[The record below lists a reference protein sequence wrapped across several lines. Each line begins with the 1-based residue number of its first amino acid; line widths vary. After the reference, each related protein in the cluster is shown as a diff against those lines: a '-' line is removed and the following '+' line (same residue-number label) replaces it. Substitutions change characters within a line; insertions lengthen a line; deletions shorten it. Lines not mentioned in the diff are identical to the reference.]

1 MPTDSQGHQ
10 RIGYCVG
17 EERRLRDVLPE
28 REAAVLL
35 AAASRAGL
43 HGVRIVDPGGN
54 DLWGKGGDA
63 PPPAEHGPMR
73 PIRLEGEPAGGV
85 VLPAGAVPGETQDA
99 LLTLLA
105 ETFTAMAHN
114 NLKRMLTTQTHT
126 EVVNRSYEEL
136 LRTNRSLAASEQR
149 YRELAETL
157 EVKVRE
163 RTEEL
168 SRAMARLVQQE
179 KMASVGQLAAGV
191 AHEINNP
198 LAFVT
203 SNLRTLKKYTERF
216 IDMITRYHRVC
227 EQGGV
232 AQQDRDDLRKHR
244 ESLRV
249 DAMATDAADLL
260 QQTLEG
266 TERVRKIVADLRGFS
281 HVDEDGEAPADL
293 NREIERTLSVM
304 THEIP
309 AGAGISREFSPL
321 PVVTC
326 RPGAFNQ
333 LFLSLLRNAFQARQD
348 ELRVTIRT
356 GLSGDRIRVVFS
368 DNGPGVPA
376 DLRTRIFEPF
386 FTTRD
391 VGKGKGLGLA
401 VAYDI
406 VTSHGGT
413 IDVEDTPG
421 GGATFVLELPVQR
434 GVHDDPIR

>member
-1 MPTDSQGHQ
+1 MGK
-10 RIGYCVG
+10 RG
-17 EERRLRDVLPE
+17 RRPASGGGGPE
-28 REAAVLL
+28 
-35 AAASRAGL
+35 
-43 HGVRIVDPGGN
+43 
-54 DLWGKGGDA
+54 A
-63 PPPAEHGPMR
+63 P
-73 PIRLEGEPAGGV
+73 ILLEGEPAGSV
-85 VLPAGAVPGETQDA
+85 VLPAAAAGEETQNA
-99 LLTLLA
+99 LLALLA
-105 ETFTAMAHN
+105 DTLTAMAHN
-114 NLKRMLTTQTHT
+114 NLKRMLTTETHT

-136 LRTNRSLAASEQR
+136 LATNRSLSESEQR
-149 YRELAETL
+149 YRELAGTL
-157 EVKVRE
+157 EIKVRE

-203 SNLRTLKKYTERF
+203 SNLQTLKKYTDRF
-216 IDMITRYHRVC
+216 LDIISRYQRVF

-249 DAMATDAADLL
+249 DAISADAGDLL
-260 QQTLEG
+260 RQTLEG
-266 TERVRKIVADLRGFS
+266 TERVRKIVADLKGFS
-281 HVDEDGEAPADL
+281 HVDEEGEAPADL
-293 NREIERTLSVM
+293 NREIDRTLSVM
-304 THEIP
+304 TREIP
-309 AGAGISREFSPL
+309 AGAEIAREFSPL
-321 PVVTC
+321 PVIPC

-333 LFLSLLRNAFQARQD
+333 LFLGLLRNTFQARQ
-348 ELRVTIRT
+348 EGLRLTIRT
-356 GLSGDRIRVVFS
+356 GVSGDRVRISFA

-391 VGKGKGLGLA
+391 VGKGKGLGLT

-406 VTSHGGT
+406 VTAHEGT

-421 GGATFVLELPVQR
+421 GGATFVLQL
-434 GVHDDPIR
+434 PIRRGGHDQIR

>member
-1 MPTDSQGHQ
+1 MPTDSEGRKQ
-10 RIGYCVG
+10 IVYCVG
-17 EERRLRDVLPE
+17 EERALRDVLPE
-28 REAAVLL
+28 SEAAALL

-43 HGVRIVDPGGN
+43 RGVRVVDPGGKA
-54 DLWGKGGDA
+54 LWGGGNDV
-63 PPPAEHGPMR
+63 PPPGERDPRR
-73 PIRLEGEPAGGV
+73 PILLEGEPAGSV
-85 VLPAGAVPGETQDA
+85 FVPAGAAPGETQDA
-99 LLTLLA
+99 LLALLA
-105 ETFTAMAHN
+105 DTLTAMAQN
-114 NLKRMLTTQTHT
+114 NLKRMLTTETHT

-136 LRTNRSLAASEQR
+136 LEMNRSLSASEQR
-149 YRELAETL
+149 YRELAGTL
-157 EVKVRE
+157 EIKVRE

-168 SRAMARLVQQE
+168 SRAMAQLVQQE
-179 KMASVGQLAAGV
+179 KLASVGQLAAGV

-216 IDMITRYHRVC
+216 LDIIARYQRVF
-227 EQGGV
+227 EGGGV

-244 ESLRV
+244 ESLRL
-249 DAMATDAADLL
+249 DAISTDAGDLL

-266 TERVRKIVADLRGFS
+266 TERVRKIVADLKGFS
-281 HVDEDGEAPADL
+281 HIDEEGEAPTDL
-293 NREIERTLSVM
+293 NREIVRTLSVM

-309 AGAGISREFSPL
+309 AGTAIVREFSPL
-321 PVVTC
+321 PVIPC

-333 LFLSLLRNAFQARQD
+333 LFLGLLRNAFQARQE

-356 GLSGDRIRVVFS
+356 GVSGDRIRIAIA

-391 VGKGKGLGLA
+391 VGKGKGLGLT

-406 VTSHGGT
+406 VTAHGGT

-421 GGATFVLELPVQR
+421 GGATFVLEMPIRR
-434 GVHDDPIR
+434 GSHDPIR

>member
-1 MPTDSQGHQ
+1 MSTDSEGRR
-10 RIGYCVG
+10 RIVYCVG
-17 EERRLRDVLPE
+17 EERALRDVLPE
-28 REAAVLL
+28 SEAAALL

-43 HGVRIVDPGGN
+43 RGVRVVDPDGKA
-54 DLWGKGGDA
+54 LWGSGDDV
-63 PPPAEHGPMR
+63 PPPGEGDPRR
-73 PIRLEGEPAGGV
+73 PILLEGEPAGRV
-85 VLPAGAVPGETQDA
+85 VLPAGAARGETQDA
-99 LLTLLA
+99 LLALLA
-105 ETFTAMAHN
+105 DTFTAMAHN
-114 NLKRMLTTQTHT
+114 NLKRMLTTETHT
-126 EVVNRSYEEL
+126 EVVNRSYEEML
-136 LRTNRSLAASEQR
+136 ETNRSLSASEHR
-149 YRELAETL
+149 YRELAGTL
-157 EVKVRE
+157 EIKVRE

-168 SRAMARLVQQE
+168 SRAVARLVQQE

-216 IDMITRYHRVC
+216 LDIIARYQRVF

-249 DAMATDAADLL
+249 DAISADAGDLL
-260 QQTLEG
+260 RQTLEG
-266 TERVRKIVADLRGFS
+266 TERVRMIVADLKGFS
-281 HVDEDGEAPADL
+281 HIDEEGEAPTDL
-293 NREIERTLSVM
+293 NREIVRTLSVM

-309 AGAGISREFSPL
+309 AGAVIVREFSPL
-321 PVVTC
+321 PVIPC

-333 LFLSLLRNAFQARQD
+333 LFLGMLRNAFQARQ
-348 ELRVTIRT
+348 EGLRVTIRT
-356 GLSGDRIRVVFS
+356 GVSGDLIRIAFA

-376 DLRTRIFEPF
+376 DLRARIFEPF

-391 VGKGKGLGLA
+391 VGKGKGLGLT

-406 VTSHGGT
+406 VTAHGGT

-421 GGATFVLELPVQR
+421 GGAMFVLQLPIGR
-434 GVHDDPIR
+434 GNHDQIR

>member
-1 MPTDSQGHQ
+1 MPTDSEGRR
-10 RIGYCVG
+10 RIVYCVG
-17 EERRLRDVLPE
+17 EEHALRDILPE
-28 REAAVLL
+28 AEAAALL
-35 AAASRAGL
+35 SAASRAGL
-43 HGVRIVDPGGN
+43 RGVRVVDPGGKA
-54 DLWGKGGDA
+54 LWGSGDDV
-63 PPPAEHGPMR
+63 PPPGEGDPRR
-73 PIRLEGEPAGGV
+73 PILLEGEAAGSV
-85 VLPAGAVPGETQDA
+85 VLPAGAAGGETQDA
-99 LLTLLA
+99 LLALLA
-105 ETFTAMAHN
+105 DALTAMAHN
-114 NLKRMLTTQTHT
+114 NLKRMLVTETHT

-136 LRTNRSLAASEQR
+136 LETNRSLSASEQR
-149 YRELAETL
+149 YRELAGTL
-157 EVKVRE
+157 EIKVRE

-216 IDMITRYHRVC
+216 LDIIARYQRVF

-244 ESLRV
+244 VSLRL
-249 DAMATDAADLL
+249 DAISEDAGDLL
-260 QQTLEG
+260 RQTLEG
-266 TERVRKIVADLRGFS
+266 TERVRKIVSDLKGFS
-281 HVDEDGEAPADL
+281 HVDEEGEAPADM
-293 NREIERTLSVM
+293 NREIDRTLSVM

-309 AGAGISREFSPL
+309 AGAEIVREFSPL
-321 PVVTC
+321 PVIPC

-333 LFLSLLRNAFQARQD
+333 LFLGLVRNALQARQ
-348 ELRVTIRT
+348 EGLRLTLRT
-356 GLSGDRIRVVFS
+356 GVSGDRIRIAFA

-391 VGKGKGLGLA
+391 VGKGKGLGLT

-406 VTSHGGT
+406 VTAHGGT
-413 IDVEDTPG
+413 IEVEDTPG
-421 GGATFVLELPVQR
+421 GGATFVLQL
-434 GVHDDPIR
+434 PIRRGSHDQIR

>member
-1 MPTDSQGHQ
+1 MPTDSEGRR
-10 RIGYCVG
+10 RIVYCVG
-17 EERRLRDVLPE
+17 EERSLRDVLPE
-28 REAAVLL
+28 SETAALL

-43 HGVRIVDPGGN
+43 RGLRVVGTGGKA
-54 DLWGKGGDA
+54 LWGSGDDV
-63 PPPAEHGPMR
+63 PPTGEGDLRR
-73 PIRLEGEPAGGV
+73 PILLEGEAVGGI
-85 VLPAGAVPGETQDA
+85 VLPAGEAGGATQDA
-99 LLTLLA
+99 LLALLA
-105 ETFTAMAHN
+105 DALTAMAHN
-114 NLKRMLTTQTHT
+114 NLKRMLTTETHT

-136 LRTNRSLAASEQR
+136 LEANRSLSASEQR
-149 YRELAETL
+149 YRELAGTL
-157 EVKVRE
+157 EIKVRE

-203 SNLRTLKKYTERF
+203 SNLQTLKKYTERF
-216 IDMITRYHRVC
+216 LDIIARYQRVF
-227 EQGGV
+227 EGGGV

-244 ESLRV
+244 ESLRM
-249 DAMATDAADLL
+249 DAISADAGDLL
-260 QQTLEG
+260 RQTLEG
-266 TERVRKIVADLRGFS
+266 TERVRKIVADLKGFS
-281 HVDEDGEAPADL
+281 HIDEEGEAPADL
-293 NREIERTLSVM
+293 NREIDRTLSVI

-309 AGAGISREFSPL
+309 TGAGIVREFSPL
-321 PVVTC
+321 PVIPC

-333 LFLSLLRNAFQARQD
+333 LFLGLLRNAFQARQE
-348 ELRVTIRT
+348 ELRLTVRT
-356 GLSGDRIRVVFS
+356 GVAGDRVRIAFA

-391 VGKGKGLGLA
+391 VGKGKGLGLT

-406 VTSHGGT
+406 VTAHGGT

-421 GGATFVLELPVQR
+421 GGATFVLQL
-434 GVHDDPIR
+434 PIRRGSHDQIR

>member
-1 MPTDSQGHQ
+1 MPTDSEGRK
-10 RIGYCVG
+10 RIVYCVG
-17 EERRLRDVLPE
+17 EERALRDVLPE
-28 REAAVLL
+28 SEAAALL

-43 HGVRIVDPGGN
+43 RGVRVVDPGGKS
-54 DLWGKGGDA
+54 LWGIGDDV
-63 PPPAEHGPMR
+63 PPPGEEGPR
-73 PIRLEGEPAGGV
+73 RAILLEGEPAGSV
-85 VLPAGAVPGETQDA
+85 VLPAEAAGGETRDA
-99 LLTLLA
+99 LLALLA
-105 ETFTAMAHN
+105 DTLTAMAQT
-114 NLKRMLTTQTHT
+114 NLKRMLTTETHT

-136 LRTNRSLAASEQR
+136 LETNRSLSASEQR
-149 YRELAETL
+149 YRELAGTL
-157 EVKVRE
+157 EIKVRE

-203 SNLRTLKKYTERF
+203 SNLQTLKKYTDRF
-216 IDMITRYHRVC
+216 LDIISRYQRVF

-249 DAMATDAADLL
+249 DAISADAGDLL
-260 QQTLEG
+260 RQTLEG
-266 TERVRKIVADLRGFS
+266 TERVRKIVADLKGFS
-281 HVDEDGEAPADL
+281 HVDEEGEAPADL
-293 NREIERTLSVM
+293 NREIDRTLSVM
-304 THEIP
+304 KHEIP
-309 AGAGISREFSPL
+309 AGTEIVRVFSPL
-321 PVVTC
+321 PVIPC

-333 LFLSLLRNAFQARQD
+333 LFLGLLRNAYQARQ
-348 ELRVTIRT
+348 EGLRLTIRT
-356 GLSGDRIRVVFS
+356 GVSGDRVRIAFA

-391 VGKGKGLGLA
+391 VGKGKGLGLT

-406 VTSHGGT
+406 VTGHGGT
-413 IDVEDTPG
+413 IEVEDTPG
-421 GGATFVLELPVQR
+421 GGATFVLQLPIR
-434 GVHDDPIR
+434 RESHDPIR

>member
-1 MPTDSQGHQ
+1 MPTDSEGNR
-10 RIGYCVG
+10 RIVYCVG
-17 EERRLRDVLPE
+17 EERSLRDVLTE
-28 REAAVLL
+28 SEAAALL

-43 HGVRIVDPGGN
+43 RGVRVVDPDGKALWGSGN
-54 DLWGKGGDA
+54 DV
-63 PPPAEHGPMR
+63 PPPGEGDPRR
-73 PIRLEGEPAGGV
+73 PILLEGEAAGSV
-85 VLPAGAVPGETQDA
+85 VLPDGATGGETQDA
-99 LLTLLA
+99 LLALLA
-105 ETFTAMAHN
+105 DTLTAMAHN
-114 NLKRMLTTQTHT
+114 NLKRMLTTETHT

-136 LRTNRSLAASEQR
+136 LETNRSLSASEQR
-149 YRELAETL
+149 YRELAGTL
-157 EVKVRE
+157 EIKVRE

-168 SRAMARLVQQE
+168 SHAMARLVQQE

-203 SNLRTLKKYTERF
+203 SNLQTLKKYTDRF
-216 IDMITRYHRVC
+216 LDIIARYQRVF

-244 ESLRV
+244 ESLRM
-249 DAMATDAADLL
+249 DAISADAGDLL
-260 QQTLEG
+260 RQTLEG
-266 TERVRKIVADLRGFS
+266 TERVRKIVADLKGFS
-281 HVDEDGEAPADL
+281 HIDEEGESPADL
-293 NREIERTLSVM
+293 NREIDRTLSVM

-309 AGAGISREFSPL
+309 AGAAIVREFSPL
-321 PVVTC
+321 PVIPC

-333 LFLSLLRNAFQARQD
+333 LFLGLLRNAFQARQE
-348 ELRVTIRT
+348 ELRLTIRT
-356 GLSGDRIRVVFS
+356 GVSGDRVRIAFS

-391 VGKGKGLGLA
+391 VGKGKGLGLT

-406 VTSHGGT
+406 VTAHGGT

-421 GGATFVLELPVQR
+421 GGATIVLQL
-434 GVHDDPIR
+434 PIRRGSHDQIR

>member
-1 MPTDSQGHQ
+1 MPTDSED
-10 RIGYCVG
+10 R
-17 EERRLRDVLPE
+17 
-28 REAAVLL
+28 
-35 AAASRAGL
+35 
-43 HGVRIVDPGGN
+43 
-54 DLWGKGGDA
+54 
-63 PPPAEHGPMR
+63 
-73 PIRLEGEPAGGV
+73 
-85 VLPAGAVPGETQDA
+85 
-99 LLTLLA
+99 
-105 ETFTAMAHN
+105 
-114 NLKRMLTTQTHT
+114 KRMLPTETHT

-136 LRTNRSLAASEQR
+136 RETNRSLSASEQR

-157 EVKVRE
+157 EIKVRE

-168 SRAMARLVQQE
+168 SRAMAQLVQQE

-203 SNLRTLKKYTERF
+203 SNLQTLKKYTERF
-216 IDMITRYHRVC
+216 IDIIVRYQRVF

-249 DAMATDAADLL
+249 DAISADAGDLL
-260 QQTLEG
+260 RQTLAG
-266 TERVRKIVADLRGFS
+266 TERVRKIVADLKGFS
-281 HVDEDGEAPADL
+281 HIDEGGEAPADL
-293 NREIERTLSVM
+293 NREIDRTLSVM

-309 AGAGISREFSPL
+309 AGAAIVREFSPL
-321 PVVTC
+321 PVIPC

-333 LFLSLLRNAFQARQD
+333 LFLGLLRNAFQARQKG
-348 ELRVTIRT
+348 LRVTIRT
-356 GLSGDRIRVVFS
+356 GVSGDRIRIAFA

-401 VAYDI
+401 VANDI
-406 VTSHGGT
+406 VTAHGGT
-413 IDVEDTPG
+413 IDVEDTPK
-421 GGATFVLELPVQR
+421 GGATFVLHV
-434 GVHDDPIR
+434 PIRRGSHDQIR

>member
-1 MPTDSQGHQ
+1 MPTDSGGRR
-10 RIGYCVG
+10 RIVYCVG
-17 EERRLRDVLPE
+17 EERALRDVLPE
-28 REAAVLL
+28 SEAAALL

-43 HGVRIVDPGGN
+43 RGVRVVDPDGK
-54 DLWGKGGDA
+54 DLWGSGDDV
-63 PPPAEHGPMR
+63 PPPGERDPRR
-73 PIRLEGEPAGGV
+73 PILLEGEPAGGV
-85 VLPAGAVPGETQDA
+85 VLPAGAARGETQDA
-99 LLTLLA
+99 LLALLA
-105 ETFTAMAHN
+105 DTLTAMAHN
-114 NLKRMLTTQTHT
+114 NLKRMLTTETHT
-126 EVVNRSYEEL
+126 EVVNRSHEEL
-136 LRTNRSLAASEQR
+136 LETNRSLSASEQR

-157 EVKVRE
+157 EIKVRE

-216 IDMITRYHRVC
+216 LDMIARYHRVC

-249 DAMATDAADLL
+249 DAVAADAADLL

-356 GLSGDRIRVVFS
+356 GLSGDRIRVVFA

-434 GVHDDPIR
+434 GTHDPIR

>member
-1 MPTDSQGHQ
+1 MPTDSEGHQ
-10 RIGYCVG
+10 LIGFCIG
-17 EERRLRDVLPE
+17 EDRNLRDVLPE
-28 REAAVLL
+28 RETAGLL

-43 HGVRIVDPGGN
+43 LGVRIVDPGGN
-54 DLWGKGGDA
+54 ALWGNGSDVPSPGERGA
-63 PPPAEHGPMR
+63 LR
-73 PIRLEGEPAGGV
+73 PIHLEGEPAGGV
-85 VLPAGAVPGETQDA
+85 VLPGGAVPGETQDA

-105 ETFTAMAHN
+105 DTLSAMAHN

-126 EVVNRSYEEL
+126 EVVNRSHEEL
-136 LRTNRSLAASEQR
+136 LQTNRSLSASEQR

-157 EVKVRE
+157 EIKVRE

-216 IDMITRYHRVC
+216 LDMIDRYQRVC

-232 AQQDRDDLRKHR
+232 AQQDRDDLRMHR
-244 ESLRV
+244 ETLRV
-249 DAMATDAADLL
+249 DAIAADAADLL
-260 QQTLEG
+260 RQTLEG
-266 TERVRKIVADLRGFS
+266 TERVRKIVADLKGFS

-309 AGAGISREFSPL
+309 EGTGIVREFSPL

-333 LFLSLLRNAFQARQD
+333 LFLSLLRNAFQARP
-348 ELRVTIRT
+348 EGLRITIRT
-356 GLSGDRIRVVFS
+356 GLS
-368 DNGPGVPA
+368 
-376 DLRTRIFEPF
+376 
-386 FTTRD
+386 
-391 VGKGKGLGLA
+391 
-401 VAYDI
+401 
-406 VTSHGGT
+406 
-413 IDVEDTPG
+413 
-421 GGATFVLELPVQR
+421 
-434 GVHDDPIR
+434 